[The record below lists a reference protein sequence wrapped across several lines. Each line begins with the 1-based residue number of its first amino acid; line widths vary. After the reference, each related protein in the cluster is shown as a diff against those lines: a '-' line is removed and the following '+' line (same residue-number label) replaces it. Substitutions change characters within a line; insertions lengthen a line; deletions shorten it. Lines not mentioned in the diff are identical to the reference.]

1 MARSLSLKF
10 ANTGDNMFSSIRIAI
25 ILTMLAAAGGGFLY
39 VKKLQS
45 DLETAR
51 ANVAKMEIA
60 VQTSEQSL
68 QLERAES
75 KRLGELNSQLSNDL
89 QKAEQYGDELRAT
102 LQKHN
107 LTHLANKK
115 PGLIEKR
122 MQNATNKL
130 WDDLESITNPNAN
143 DRVQSTDSGT
153 KDSNSN

>member
-1 MARSLSLKF
+1 M
-10 ANTGDNMFSSIRIAI
+10 
-25 ILTMLAAAGGGFLY
+25 ILVLLAGAGGAYFY
-39 VKKLQS
+39 VQNLQKN
-45 DLETAR
+45 LEIAR

-60 VQTSEQSL
+60 VQTSEASL
-68 QLERAES
+68 KLERAES
-75 KRLGELNSQLSNDL
+75 ARLGELNNQLSTDL

-130 WDDLESITNPNAN
+130 WDDLESITDPNAN
-143 DRVQSTDSGT
+143 AGVQSTQDGSA
-153 KDSNSN
+153 DSNSN

>member
-1 MARSLSLKF
+1 MNF
-10 ANTGDNMFSSIRIAI
+10 GGNMFSSIRIAI
-25 ILTMLAAAGGGFLY
+25 ILVVITAAAGGFFY

-51 ANVAKMEIA
+51 ANVAKMEVA
-60 VQTSEQSL
+60 LETSENSL
-68 QLERAES
+68 KLERAETV
-75 KRLGELNSQLSNDL
+75 RLGELNLQLSSDL

-130 WDDLESITNPNAN
+130 WDDLESITDPNA
-143 DRVQSTDSGT
+143 DAGVQSTDSGT
-153 KDSNSN
+153 ADKNSN

>member
-1 MARSLSLKF
+1 
-10 ANTGDNMFSSIRIAI
+10 MFSSIRIAM
-25 ILTMLAAAGGGFLY
+25 ILVLLAGAGGAYFY
-39 VKKLQS
+39 VQNLQKN
-45 DLETAR
+45 LEIAR

-60 VQTSEQSL
+60 VQTSEASL
-68 QLERAES
+68 KLERAETA
-75 KRLGELNSQLSNDL
+75 RLGELNNKLSNDL

-130 WDDLESITNPNAN
+130 WDDLESITDPNAN
-143 DRVQSTDSGT
+143 AGVQSTQDGSAN
-153 KDSNSN
+153 SNSN

>member
-1 MARSLSLKF
+1 MFTSLK
-10 ANTGDNMFSSIRIAI
+10 IAFVLVTLGI
-25 ILTMLAAAGGGFLY
+25 AGGGYMY
-39 VKKLQS
+39 VQKLQS

-51 ANVAKMEIA
+51 ANVAKMEVA
-60 VQTSEQSL
+60 VQTAEASVETL
-68 QLERAES
+68 RAENV
-75 KRLGELNSQLSNDL
+75 RIGELNGQLTSDL

-130 WDDLESITNPNAN
+130 WDDLESITTVPSG
-143 DRVQSTDSGT
+143 VQSTDSGT
-153 KDSNSN
+153 QNSNSN

>member
-1 MARSLSLKF
+1 
-10 ANTGDNMFSSIRIAI
+10 MFSSIRIAM
-25 ILTMLAAAGGGFLY
+25 ILVLLAGAGGAFMY

-60 VQTSEQSL
+60 VQTSEASL
-68 QLERAES
+68 KLERAETV
-75 KRLGELNSQLSNDL
+75 RLGELNNQLSSDL

-122 MQNATNKL
+122 MQDATNQL
-130 WDDLESITNPNAN
+130 WDDLESITTVPSG
-143 DRVQSTDSGT
+143 VQSTDSGT
-153 KDSNSN
+153 ADSNSN

>member
-1 MARSLSLKF
+1 MNF
-10 ANTGDNMFSSIRIAI
+10 GNTMFSSIRIAI
-25 ILTMLAAAGGGFLY
+25 ILVVITAAAGGFFY

-51 ANVAKMEIA
+51 ANVAKMEVA
-60 VQTSEQSL
+60 LETSENSL
-68 QLERAES
+68 KLERAETV
-75 KRLGELNSQLSNDL
+75 RLGELNLQLSSDL

-122 MQNATNKL
+122 MQNATDKL
-130 WDDLESITNPNAN
+130 WDDLESITN
-143 DRVQSTDSGT
+143 DSVGVRSNET
-153 KDSNSN
+153 RTGDQNSNSD

>member
-1 MARSLSLKF
+1 
-10 ANTGDNMFSSIRIAI
+10 MFSSIRIAI